1 MVHLFKGKQA
11 KATEALHQAQEEAPE
26 FEHVVWYKDPGLRIL
41 YWHCFILSVSSAS
54 TGYDG

>member
-1 MVHLFKGKQA
+1 MKFLSGKQQ
-11 KATEALHQAQEEAPE
+11 KSTEARIQAQEEAPE

-54 TGYDG
+54 TGYDGK

>member
-1 MVHLFKGKQA
+1 MKAFQGKQQ
-11 KATEALHQAQEEAPE
+11 KATEALQQAQDEAPE